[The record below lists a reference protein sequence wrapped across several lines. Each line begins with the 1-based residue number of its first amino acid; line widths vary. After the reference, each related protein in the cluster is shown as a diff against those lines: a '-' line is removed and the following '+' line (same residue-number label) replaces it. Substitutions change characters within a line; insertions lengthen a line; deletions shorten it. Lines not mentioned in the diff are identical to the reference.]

1 MPHALGNT
9 EVENP
14 TKSITFVVF
23 LNFSDCIFPLGHGWR
38 GPRVVHSGEM
48 GPGQWAAFFVTNS
61 LHAPPWAWC
70 WEFPLP
76 DELILRMFG
85 GMLHL

>member
-23 LNFSDCIFPLGHGWR
+23 LNFSDCIFLLLGMVG
-38 GPRVVHSGEM
+38 GD
-48 GPGQWAAFFVTNS
+48 PG
-61 LHAPPWAWC
+61 
-70 WEFPLP
+70 
-76 DELILRMFG
+76 
-85 GMLHL
+85 